1 MNNHELYILIIIFLV
16 SIGTYGLRLSGL
28 LLSGK
33 ISNEGKIRI
42 FLDYLPPTLL
52 LSFVT
57 PVILKEGLAGIFA
70 IFLIAVCMHKTK
82 NVFLSM
88 VVGVVTIAISRN
100 FFN

>member
-1 MNNHELYILIIIFLV
+1 MSDTEIYALIIIFSV
-16 SIGTYGLRLSGL
+16 AIGTYGLRLSGL

-33 ISNEGKIRI
+33 ISEEGRIRI

-57 PVILKEGLAGIFA
+57 PAILKEGIAGVFA
-70 IFLIAVCMHKTK
+70 MFLIAICMHKTK

-88 VVGVVTIAISRN
+88 IIGVVTVAISRN
-100 FFN
+100 FF

>member
-1 MNNHELYILIIIFLV
+1 MNNHELYALIIILLV

-57 PVILKEGLAGIFA
+57 PVILKEGLADIFA
-70 IFLIAVCMHKTK
+70 NKF
-82 NVFLSM
+82 S
-88 VVGVVTIAISRN
+88 S
-100 FFN
+100 

>member
-1 MNNHELYILIIIFLV
+1 MSNTELYALIIIFLV

-57 PVILKEGLAGIFA
+57 PVILNEGLAGFVA
-70 IFLIAVCMHKTK
+70 CFFIAVCW
-82 NVFLSM
+82 
-88 VVGVVTIAISRN
+88 N
-100 FFN
+100 FRAAGTEEICSGKKSGRIRT

>member
-1 MNNHELYILIIIFLV
+1 MSDNEIYALIIIFSV
-16 SIGTYGLRLSGL
+16 AVGTYGLRLSGL

-33 ISNEGKIRI
+33 ISNEGRIRN

-57 PVILKEGLAGIFA
+57 PAILKEGIAGVFA
-70 IFLIAVCMHKTK
+70 MLLIAICMHKTK

-88 VVGVVTIAISRN
+88 IIGVVTVAISRN
-100 FFN
+100 FF